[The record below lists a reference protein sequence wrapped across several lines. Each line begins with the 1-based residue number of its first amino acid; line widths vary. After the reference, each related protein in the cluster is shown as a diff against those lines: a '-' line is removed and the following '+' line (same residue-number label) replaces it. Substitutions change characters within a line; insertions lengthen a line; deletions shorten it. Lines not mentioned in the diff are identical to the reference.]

1 MSSTETE
8 DTRTQE
14 RAMYPVEETRER
26 LGGIGH
32 STFYELV
39 KAGRI
44 RTVKLGRRTFVMADE
59 IDRFL
64 ATIQE
69 GESR

>member
-1 MSSTETE
+1 MGTTST
-8 DTRTQE
+8 DAPE
-14 RAMYPVEETRER
+14 RKMYPVEETRDKI
-26 LGGIGH
+26 GGISH
-32 STFYELV
+32 TTFYELV

-64 ATIQE
+64 ATVRE